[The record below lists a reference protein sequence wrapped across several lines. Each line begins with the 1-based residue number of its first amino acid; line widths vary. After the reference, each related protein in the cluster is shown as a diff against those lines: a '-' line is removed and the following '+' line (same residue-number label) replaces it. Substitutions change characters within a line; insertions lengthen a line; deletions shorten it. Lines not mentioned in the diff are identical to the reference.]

1 MPAGLDGRVNHRH
14 HRDVP
19 HDRVIVDDDL
29 RGPAARPPHG
39 LHALVIEDEPD
50 IAEVVADYLQ
60 RSGFVV
66 TIAHDGQEGIAAART
81 VSPAVVIL
89 DLGLPSIDGVEVCRQ
104 LRTFTDAYIVMVT
117 ARADEVDTIIGLAV
131 GADDYLTKPFRP
143 RELMARIDAML
154 RRPRPTSAVD
164 TAHPRTL
171 GELTLDPQGRE
182 VRVEDTLV
190 ELTRTEFDVLEAL
203 SRRPGVVFSREQL
216 LTEIWG
222 PNWVGDAHVVEVHFA
237 SLRRKLGDS
246 AAAGRFIRTVRG
258 VGYRMGD
265 GQPRGDSHER

>member
-1 MPAGLDGRVNHRH
+1 MPTRLGDRVDHRH
-14 HRDVP
+14 HRSVP
-19 HDRVIVDDDL
+19 QDRNVVDDL
-29 RGPAARPPHG
+29 HMPVVRPPHG

-60 RSGFVV
+60 RSGFTV
-66 TIAHDGQEGIAAART
+66 TVAPDGQEGVAAART
-81 VSPAVVIL
+81 ASPAVVIL
-89 DLGLPSIDGVEVCRQ
+89 DLGLPSLDGVEVCRQ
-104 LRTFTDAYIVMVT
+104 LRTFTNAYIVMVT
-117 ARADEVDTIIGLAV
+117 ARADEVDTVVGLSV

-154 RRPRPTSAVD
+154 RRPRPTPTGES
-164 TAHPRTL
+164 HPRTI

-182 VRVEDTLV
+182 VQVESTPV

-203 SRRPGVVFSREQL
+203 TRRPGVVFSREQL

-222 PNWVGDAHVVEVHFA
+222 PDWVGDAHVVEVHVA

-246 AAAGRFIRTVRG
+246 AVAGRFIRTVRG

-265 GQPRGDSHER
+265 GQPRGASDER

>member
-1 MPAGLDGRVNHRH
+1 MPQ
-14 HRDVP
+14 
-19 HDRVIVDDDL
+19 DRNVVDDL
-29 RGPAARPPHG
+29 HGPAVRPPHG

-60 RSGFVV
+60 RSGFTV
-66 TIAHDGQEGIAAART
+66 TVAPDGQEGLAAARMA
-81 VSPAVVIL
+81 SPAVVIL

-104 LRTFTDAYIVMVT
+104 LRTFTNAYIVMVT
-117 ARADEVDTIIGLAV
+117 ARADEVDTVIGLSV

-154 RRPRPTSAVD
+154 RRPRETPTGE
-164 TAHPRTL
+164 AHPRTI
-171 GELTLDPQGRE
+171 GELTLDPRSRE
-182 VRVEDTLV
+182 VQVQSTLV

-203 SRRPGVVFSREQL
+203 TRRPSVVFSREQL

-222 PNWVGDAHVVEVHFA
+222 PNWVGDTHVVEVHVA

-265 GQPRGDSHER
+265 GQPRGASDER